1 MSRCAV
7 EFTGGLTSHP
17 PASPKRNEQIKR
29 RELAQLRS
37 GLGCKSTLGRGK
49 VLEFLWVVKSFG
61 HLPSRF
67 SYTFGPV
74 ITFVFSWLCSV
85 DSIGNTGGR
94 QTSNSCFAAGCWLN
108 HGGVRHS
115 TGQKSWCLAW
125 VVGFRQEWMFFR
137 SQATTMM
144 SKCTMLAKRCASL
157 GLKHPTE
164 VSETNRF
171 SDLKATMDDMQR
183 QSPMRT
189 LASRVSEGSLKA
201 RIHNGKCHSAVHRCL
216 AESGMAGAS
225 RRPQSP
231 A

>member
-29 RELAQLRS
+29 RELAKLRS

-67 SYTFGPV
+67 SCTFGPV
-74 ITFVFSWLCSV
+74 ITFVFLRLCSV

-115 TGQKSWCLAW
+115 TGQKSWCLGCWISAG
-125 VVGFRQEWMFFR
+125 VEVFPVAGYNDDVQVYDVG
-137 SQATTMM
+137 QAL
-144 SKCTMLAKRCASL
+144 CQL
-157 GLKHPTE
+157 GIEAP
-164 VSETNRF
+164 
-171 SDLKATMDDMQR
+171 DGGQR
-183 QSPMRT
+183 
-189 LASRVSEGSLKA
+189 
-201 RIHNGKCHSAVHRCL
+201 N
-216 AESGMAGAS
+216 
-225 RRPQSP
+225 
-231 A
+231 